1 MPSVPIS
8 DVQNAFRAQN
18 ILQPFDTNDPFK
30 RLQIWQN
37 VWSHTTILQNLHSKI
52 TPERPQITPDH
63 TRSYQNHAF
72 GTYFL
77 LGHAKQFFFAV
88 PHSHSPPQTEGN
100 HPYFK

>member
-63 TRSYQNHAF
+63 TRSYQYHAF
-72 GTYFL
+72 GT
-77 LGHAKQFFFAV
+77 
-88 PHSHSPPQTEGN
+88 
-100 HPYFK
+100 